1 MSQLTFAD
9 LGLHPAILKALND
22 AGYTAPTPIQAEAV
36 PEIIAGHDLM
46 ASAQTGTGKTAG
58 FMLPAL
64 QKLTEEP
71 KATGRGPRI
80 LVLTPTRE
88 LAQQVA
94 NAAATYGKHLRRAKV
109 VSIVGGV
116 SYRTQNQLLDRPF
129 EILVATPGR
138 LIDHLQSG
146 RIDFSRLEM
155 LILDEADRMLDMGF
169 SEDVLSIAERT
180 PKTRQTALFSATL
193 EGVVGKLAD
202 QLLTDPKRIQI
213 ASQTA
218 RHENIEQKLHY
229 VDDLAHK
236 QRLLSHFI
244 RDADVK
250 QAIVFTATKRDADQ
264 LADELAAEGF
274 QTAALHGDM
283 QQRDRQRT
291 LLKVRRGDVR
301 VLVATDVAARGID
314 VSGISHVINFDLPK
328 FAEDYVHRIGR
339 TGRAGASGV
348 AISFAGKNDVLI
360 LRRIERFTGQAI
372 APFAVEG
379 MEARFQPRPQGAR
392 GGERRG
398 GGNGR
403 PGGQGRGFSGG
414 NRGDGQRRSN
424 GGESRRE
431 GFNGNREGFAPREGF
446 AARDGAGKSWGG
458 EQRRAPRQNAGGW
471 RNDAQPSS
479 RFGQN
484 TTGQNRPRTQSQP
497 APYFPSDYA
506 SGARYDQMFGNESAP
521 AQRKRPQGDA
531 PQGGRRTSGGGRT
544 RTDR

>member
-1 MSQLTFAD
+1 MTFAD

-71 KATGRGPRI
+71 KAAGRGPRI

-169 SEDVLSIAERT
+169 SEDVLGIAERT

-202 QLLTDPKRIQI
+202 QLLTEPKRIQI
-213 ASQTA
+213 AAQTA

-229 VDDLAHK
+229 VDDLSHK

-244 RDADVK
+244 RDVDVK

-348 AISFAGKNDVLI
+348 AISFAGKNDVLT
-360 LRRIERFTGQAI
+360 LRRIERFTGQSI
-372 APFAVEG
+372 TPFAVEG
-379 MEARFQPRPQGAR
+379 MEARFQPRPQGSR
-392 GGERRG
+392 GDRRSG
-398 GGNGR
+398 APR
-403 PGGQGRGFSGG
+403 SGQGRGFGG
-414 NRGDGQRRSN
+414 SRDGQRRGN
-424 GGESRRE
+424 GEGRRE
-431 GFNGNREGFAPREGF
+431 GFQSNREGFAGQRESAPREGF
-446 AARDGAGKSWGG
+446 AARDGAAPREGG
-458 EQRRAPRQNAGGW
+458 QSRGWSNERRAPRQNTGW
-471 RNDAQPSS
+471 RNDAQPSN
-479 RFGQN
+479 RFGQ
-484 TTGQNRPRTQSQP
+484 GGRPRQAQP

-506 SGARYDQMFGNESAP
+506 SGARYDQMFGNDAAAAAAP
-521 AQRKRPQGDA
+521 RKRTQGEGSN
-531 PQGGRRTSGGGRT
+531 GGRRSPGSNRGRT
-544 RTDR
+544 ER